1 LRLRFAGGLSFAEI
15 AALEGKS
22 EAAVKMM
29 TYRTIQ
35 WLRENWE
42 ANNV

>member
-1 LRLRFAGGLSFAEI
+1 MRLRFAGGLSLAEI

-22 EAAVKMM
+22 EAAVKMSIH
-29 TYRTIQ
+29 RTIH

-42 ANNV
+42 AKNV